1 MACCV
6 LPFIFLLVISRLSRS
21 LDLKV
26 PLTTIAFSPEGA
38 AIYLGTENGKII
50 VIDLRALDK
59 PPKAVV
65 VSETGNRI
73 ETISIQ
79 VRFYSQKV
87 KLFTDADIRRK
98 S

>member
-6 LPFIFLLVISRLSRS
+6 LLFIILLLMSRLFRT
-21 LDLKV
+21 LNVKV
-26 PLTTIAFSPEGA
+26 PLTTIGFSPEGA
-38 AIYLGTENGKII
+38 AIYVGTENGKIM

-73 ETISIQ
+73 ETMSIQ
-79 VRFYSQKV
+79 VRLHSKV
-87 KLFTDADIRRK
+87 
-98 S
+98 

>member
-1 MACCV
+1 V
-6 LPFIFLLVISRLSRS
+6 LCITIHRLTCNLSRIFRS
-21 LDLKV
+21 LNVKV
-26 PLTTIAFSPEGA
+26 PLTTIGFSPEGA
-38 AIYLGTENGKII
+38 AIYLGTENGKIL

-79 VRFYSQKV
+79 VRSYSRNGI
-87 KLFTDADIRRK
+87 AC
-98 S
+98 

>member
-6 LPFIFLLVISRLSRS
+6 LPFIVSLAISRLFRI
-21 LDLKV
+21 LNVKV
-26 PLTTIAFSPEGA
+26 PLTTIGFSPEGA
-38 AIYLGTENGKII
+38 AIYLGTENGKIL

-59 PPKAVV
+59 PPKSVV

-79 VRFYSQKV
+79 VRSYSQSKI
-87 KLFTDADIRRK
+87 AC
-98 S
+98 